1 MHSGNGWDLHLLVD
15 FNAGIPIREHTCT
28 RLIVLLR
35 ATRETRETPLVE
47 AGTSFSLSATRLA
60 LAVVQNAAL
69 CGEGGKVIATENE
82 SVKTDR
88 ARVHWEMLGDAFT
101 PWAELREA

>member
-1 MHSGNGWDLHLLVD
+1 MLQYVDDAHPIYLGNHPSY
-15 FNAGIPIREHTCT
+15 A
-28 RLIVLLR
+28 VLLR